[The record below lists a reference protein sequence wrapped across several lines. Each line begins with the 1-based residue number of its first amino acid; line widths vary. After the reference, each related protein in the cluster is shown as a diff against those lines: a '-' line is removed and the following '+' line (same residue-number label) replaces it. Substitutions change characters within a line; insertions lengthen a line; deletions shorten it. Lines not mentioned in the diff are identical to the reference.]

1 MKFRIQSLV
10 ATAALAVAGG
20 AAHAQLVFAS
30 DFDSSVPAA
39 VNPGTALLTGVQGY
53 AGLGQAG
60 NQFGGQF
67 LRSATANKVTL
78 TLAGLPTHD
87 ALSVQFLF
95 AAIDSLDGTGSFPSG
110 DYFRIDIDGVTRF
123 RESFANATDQ
133 QIQSYLPPAGVQLA
147 RQVDLGFGG
156 PGGYYRDSAY
166 DLGADPAFQ
175 HFAHSGSSVTIEFW
189 MEGEGLQSLDDESWA
204 MDNLRVTAFNAS
216 TPPIPEPSTY
226 ALMLG
231 GLTAMAWLARRRRS
245 R

>member
-1 MKFRIQSLV
+1 MKSTRIRALV
-10 ATAALAVAGG
+10 AAAALA
-20 AAHAQLVFAS
+20 AAAAAQAQLVYAS
-30 DFDSSVPAA
+30 DFDAAIPAPL
-39 VNPGTALLTGVQGY
+39 NPGSALLAGVQGY
-53 AGLGQAG
+53 AGLGQPG

-78 TLAGLPTHD
+78 TLAGLPAHD

-110 DYFRIDIDGVTRF
+110 DYFRIDIDGVTTF
-123 RESFANATDQ
+123 RESFANADDSQ
-133 QIQSYLPPAGVQLA
+133 VQSYAPPPGVELA
-147 RQVDLGFGG
+147 RKVDLGFTG

-166 DLGADPAFQ
+166 DLGADPRFQ
-175 HFAHSGSSVTIEFW
+175 HFAHSGSNVTIEFW

-204 MDNLRVTAFNAS
+204 MDNLRVTAFNAIA
-216 TPPIPEPSTY
+216 PVPEPSTW

-231 GLTAMAWLARRRRS
+231 GLAGVAALARRRRP

>member
-1 MKFRIQSLV
+1 MKFRIQSL
-10 ATAALAVAGG
+10 AAAMALAVAG
-20 AAHAQLVFAS
+20 AAQAQLVFSS
-30 DFDSSVPAA
+30 DFDAA
-39 VNPGTALLTGVQGY
+39 VPVALNPGSALATGVQGY
-53 AGLGQAG
+53 AGLGQPG
-60 NQFGGQF
+60 HQFGGNF

-110 DYFRIDIDGVTRF
+110 DYFRIDIDGVTTF
-123 RESFANATDQ
+123 RESFANALDS
-133 QIQSYLPPAGVQLA
+133 QIQSYVAPTGVELA
-147 RQVDLGFGG
+147 RKIDLGFGG

-166 DLGADPAFQ
+166 DLGADARFQ

-204 MDNLRVTAFNAS
+204 MDNLRVTAFNAIA
-216 TPPIPEPSTY
+216 PVPEPSTY

-231 GLTAMAWLARRRRS
+231 GRAGVAALARRRRP

>member
-1 MKFRIQSLV
+1 MNPCIPVLAAAFALV
-10 ATAALAVAGG
+10 GAGS
-20 AAHAQLVFAS
+20 AHAQLVFSS
-30 DFDSSVPAA
+30 DFDGPAPAA
-39 VNPGTALLTGVQGY
+39 LNPGSALQTDVQGY
-53 AGLGQAG
+53 AGLGPAG

-110 DYFRIDIDGVTRF
+110 DYFRIDIDGVTRI
-123 RESFANATDQ
+123 RESFANATDS
-133 QIQSYLPPAGVQLA
+133 QIQSYAAPAGVELA
-147 RQVDLGFGG
+147 RKVDLGFGG

-166 DLGADPAFQ
+166 DLGADPTFQ
-175 HFAHSGSSVTIEFW
+175 HFAHTGSSVTIEFW

-204 MDNLRVTAFNAS
+204 MDNLRVTAFNAT

-231 GLTAMAWLARRRRS
+231 GLALTAWLARRRRA

>member
-10 ATAALAVAGG
+10 AAVALAAAG
-20 AAHAQLVFAS
+20 AAQAQLVFSS
-30 DFDSSVPAA
+30 DFDSSIPVA
-39 VNPGTALLTGVQGY
+39 VNPGSALLTGVQGY
-53 AGLGQAG
+53 AGLGQGG

-78 TLAGLPTHD
+78 TLNNLPTHD

-110 DYFRIDIDGVTRF
+110 DYFRIDIDGVNRF

-133 QIQSYLPPAGVQLA
+133 QVQSYVPPAGVELA
-147 RQVDLGFGG
+147 RKVDLGFGG
-156 PGGYYRDSAY
+156 PGGFYRDSAY
-166 DLGADPAFQ
+166 DLGADPTFQ
-175 HFAHSGSSVTIEFW
+175 QFAHTGSSLTIEFW

-204 MDNLRVTAFNAS
+204 MDNLRVTAFNAA
-216 TPPIPEPSTY
+216 TPPVPEPATY

-231 GLTAMAWLARRRRS
+231 GLAGMAWLARRRSS

>member
-1 MKFRIQSLV
+1 MTFRIPLFAV
-10 ATAALAVAGG
+10 AALVVAGS
-20 AAHAQLVFAS
+20 AHAQLVFSS
-30 DFDSSVPAA
+30 DFEASPPAA
-39 VNPGTALLTGVQGY
+39 LNPGTALLTGVQGY
-53 AGLGQAG
+53 AGLGLAG
-60 NQFGGQF
+60 NQFGGEF

-110 DYFRIDIDGVTRF
+110 DYFRIDIDGVNRF
-123 RESFANATDQ
+123 RESFANATDSQ
-133 QIQSYLPPAGVQLA
+133 VQSYVPPAGVELA
-147 RQVDLGFGG
+147 RKIDLGFGG
-156 PGGYYRDSAY
+156 PGGFYRDSAY
-166 DLGADPAFQ
+166 DLGADPTFQ
-175 HFAHSGSSVTIEFW
+175 QFAHSGSSVTIEFW

-204 MDNLRVTAFNAS
+204 MDNLRVTAFNAT

-231 GLTAMAWLARRRRS
+231 GLTLTAWLARRRRS